1 MTQTRLSLLTR
12 LNPAIPRH
20 YLFALAGGL
29 WTVAGVMLCLRA
41 EAWLEVFPL
50 GTEIGL
56 AALCVALAAVG
67 YLFLFMHIVRKNI
80 DRIAGLPE
88 RACLFAF
95 TAWRGYGLIT
105 LMILLGMT
113 LRDTTF
119 PKYLLAIPY
128 TVMGII
134 LIIGSVRF
142 YRQFLV
148 ARTALR

>member
-1 MTQTRLSLLTR
+1 
-12 LNPAIPRH
+12 
-20 YLFALAGGL
+20 
-29 WTVAGVMLCLRA
+29 MLCLRA

-50 GTEIGL
+50 GAEIGL
-56 AALCVALAAVG
+56 EAFCVALAAVS
-67 YLFLFMHIVRKNI
+67 YLLLFMHIVQKNI

-105 LMILLGMT
+105 LMILLGIT
-113 LRDTTF
+113 LRNTTF

-148 ARTALR
+148 AWTALR